1 MKETFQNK
9 EGSQAAFDA
18 QVRSMLSGAS
28 VPAPAPREGLFAP
41 ATATV
46 GAWGKLGIAVALGVV
61 LWGGLQFVEGDQV
74 NSVQPQASPEQTAH
88 PQVATDQG
96 DIEEAVVTKFNGGEA
111 PNSLDGSAHAEV
123 EIGPE
128 ESAPDVQ
135 VTSLEK
141 TIETAVSPSSSE
153 ISGATPLSSAPPL
166 QTEMVSGKEVEV
178 EAVEMSN
185 PLETTEEAFDSEA
198 ETGSKEASPTDVQ
211 VPEAIS
217 NPEKGEEE
225 EEGPKQPTLTLP
237 LTLPSGG
244 GH

>member
-9 EGSQAAFDA
+9 EGIQAAFDA

-41 ATATV
+41 ATVTL
-46 GAWGKLGIAVALGVV
+46 GAWSKLGIAVAVGVV

-74 NSVQPQASPEQTAH
+74 HSVQPEASPEQTAQ
-88 PQVATDQG
+88 PQVAPDRG
-96 DIEEAVVTKFNGGEA
+96 GVEEAEGTEFDGGKA
-111 PNSLDGSAHAEV
+111 PNSLEGSAHSKA

-135 VTSLEK
+135 GSSLEK
-141 TIETAVSPSSSE
+141 TIETAASTSASE

-166 QTEMVSGKEVEV
+166 QTEMVSDQEV
-178 EAVEMSN
+178 EALEMSI
-185 PLETTEEAFDSEA
+185 PLETREEAFDSEA
-198 ETGSKEASPTDVQ
+198 ETGLKEASPTDVQ
-211 VPEAIS
+211 TPEAIS
-217 NPEKGEEE
+217 NPKKGEEE
-225 EEGPKQPTLTLP
+225 EEGAKQPTLTLP